1 MRTGRSNVIAA
12 AGGRVLRGFTLLE
25 LVIAVAIFSLVSVMA
40 YSGLYSAQMTSQR
53 VEEAGDRLS
62 ALQVAFSLMGRDLQQ
77 SVNRPV
83 RDAFGEMQLAFMG
96 ARSGVGAM
104 LEFTRTGLRNPAGFA
119 RSSLQRVAYGVEEDE
134 LLRLTWPSLDR
145 GYGAEPVRTP
155 ILTGVKQVE
164 LRFMDIDRNW
174 IDQWPPITAQTSTE
188 SLLPIAVEI
197 TVETEDLGKLVRL
210 FRVPGDAPTLA
221 TMMATPSGTSGGAT
235 DQDTRRNEE
244 EQNQNQ
250 GGDEDETSPADND
263 NDPLPDGSQINDPD
277 SGSDPGGDFSQGDD
291 ELPVEDDFL
300 PPDAGDDVE
309 GIVSDGD
316 LPSDGDLE

>member
-1 MRTGRSNVIAA
+1 MRIARSKVIAA
-12 AGGRVLRGFTLLE
+12 AGGRVTRGFTLLE

-62 ALQVAFSLMGRDLQQ
+62 ALQVAFSLLGRDLQQ

-83 RDAFGEMQLAFMG
+83 RDAFGEMQLAFLG

-119 RSSLQRVAYGVEEDE
+119 RSSLQRVAYAVEEDE

-145 GYGAEPVRTP
+145 GYGAEPLRTP

-174 IDQWPPITAQTSTE
+174 IDQWPPVTAQSTTE

-197 TVETEDLGKLVRL
+197 TVETEDLGTLVRL

-221 TMMATPSGTSGGAT
+221 TMMASPAGTNGGAA
-235 DQDTRRNEE
+235 DQDSRRNEQDQDLDP
-244 EQNQNQ
+244 EQDQTSADENDPEPMSD
-250 GGDEDETSPADND
+250 GDE
-263 NDPLPDGSQINDPD
+263 INTPD
-277 SGSDPGGDFSQGDD
+277 SGSDLDGDFDPGQDDLPGGD
-291 ELPVEDDFL
+291 ELV
-300 PPDAGDDVE
+300 PPDGENSDD
-309 GIVSDGD
+309 IFPDSDPSSDGE
-316 LPSDGDLE
+316 GFE